1 MHRPTNS
8 RSRRGAVASIGVVV
22 SLALTTWARAQATGP
37 AVVLPEVDIEKGGK
51 GGYDPAVAYASKA
64 RTGAKTAVL
73 GPLGNV
79 AIKDTPHAVTVVP
92 QDVLV
97 NQQIQQVND
106 ALRFLPSV
114 EIRDQQGFDISRP
127 QARGFQGSIVQN
139 TRLDGLNV
147 VGTTAIA
154 AENLQSIQVLNG
166 PSGALFGPETPAGVF
181 DYILKRPTDVPLFRA
196 IEGFDSRGVFT
207 EWIDAGGR
215 LGPDNRIGYR
225 VNLVHGQGEQYVR
238 SSYEN
243 RTLGSLALDYHLD
256 NQTVLETNY
265 SHYAPDSTG
274 LPGAIVYDGNSTN
287 PRVASTQIPNGLNPS
302 TPGLGQPGAGVNLR
316 SDTAVVKL
324 KHDFNADW
332 HLEAGGLFEN
342 AVRNL
347 YGITN
352 TLQNNS
358 GDYVVTKN
366 FNAVSLFTVAS
377 NEAYLRGRIDLFGT
391 RNDVTLGTNGYAL
404 NMYNPSSSIQ
414 QTLGSSNLANPT
426 LFLPLPSVPSYAY
439 KYRSGNLQNQSLIT
453 GDTLHFNDK
462 VAIQGVLSTSF
473 LSSKSFSV
481 AGATTSSDTRDFA
494 LSPTASLILT
504 PTNRITGYFTYASS
518 VEQGDT
524 APTGTVNANQTLS
537 PYHDELYEVGVKYQL
552 TPGLLVTLDG
562 FRMTRPYASTP
573 QDTNVFA
580 VVGSQRN
587 YGIELFGQGALTP
600 DISLLGGVT
609 FIDARL
615 QNSGVA
621 ATNNKLIVGVPKYKV
636 DEFVDYHPYFFRG
649 GALTAAVHYE
659 DARAATN
666 TNLSYAN
673 AFVSVDLGARYSAD
687 LGTHHATVRFQ
698 VLNVNDARYY
708 VSVADGNIV
717 GSPGANTAYLGAPR
731 TYHASLE
738 LDF

>member
-1 MHRPTNS
+1 MQQKAGSIVGLGFAAMSLLPA
-8 RSRRGAVASIGVVV
+8 AVTPVAAQSVAAPSV
-22 SLALTTWARAQATGP
+22 S
-37 AVVLPEVDIEKGGK
+37 LPEVDVEAAGK

-64 RTGAKTAVL
+64 RTGARKADI
-73 GPLGNV
+73 GPLGDV
-79 AIKDTPHAVTVVP
+79 SIKDTPHAVTVVP

-97 NQQIQQVND
+97 NQGVEQVND

-127 QARGFQGSIVQN
+127 QSRGFQGSIVQN
-139 TRLDGLNV
+139 TRMDGLNV

-181 DYILKRPTDVPLFRA
+181 DYVLKRPTDLPLFRY

-207 EWIDAGGR
+207 EWIDACGR
-215 LGPDNRIGYR
+215 TGPDNRIGYR
-225 VNLVHGQGEQYVR
+225 INLVHGQGEEYVK
-238 SSYEN
+238 SSYET
-243 RTLGSLALDYHLD
+243 RTLGSLALDYHFD
-256 NQTVLETNY
+256 YATVLETNY

-274 LPGAIVYDGNSTN
+274 LPGAIVYDGASTAGSKS
-287 PRVASTQIPNGLNPS
+287 RSTQIPNGLNPL

-316 SDTAVVKL
+316 SDTGIVKL

-332 HLEAGGLFEN
+332 HLEIGGLYEG
-342 AVRNL
+342 AERNL
-347 YGITN
+347 YGISN
-352 TLQNNS
+352 TLSDNA
-358 GDYVVTKN
+358 GDYTVTKN

-377 NEAYLRGRIDLFGT
+377 NSAYLNGKVDFLGT
-391 RNDVTLGTNGYAL
+391 RNDVTIGTNGYAL
-404 NMYNPSSSIQ
+404 SMYNPRVNPTL
-414 QTLGSSNLANPT
+414 TLGNSNLADPT
-426 LFLPLPSVPSYAY
+426 VFFPTAGAPNTQGNYY
-439 KYRSGNLQNQSLIT
+439 SGYLRNQSLIT
-453 GDTLHFNDK
+453 GDTIHFNDK
-462 VAIQGVLSTSF
+462 VAVQGVLSTAF
-473 LSSKSFSV
+473 LSSASYALNGSV
-481 AGATTSSDTRDFA
+481 TSADKRDFA
-494 LSPTASLILT
+494 LSPTTSLILT
-504 PTNRITGYFTYASS
+504 PTNRLTGYFTYAGS

-524 APTGTVNANQTLS
+524 APTGSANANVTLA

-562 FRMTRPYASTP
+562 FRMTRPYAT
-573 QDTNVFA
+573 QDATTDIFA
-580 VVGSQRN
+580 VVGTQRN

-600 DISLLGGVT
+600 DLSLLGGIT

-615 QNSGVA
+615 QNSGVV
-621 ATNNKLIVGVPKYKV
+621 ATDNKLIVGVPKYKL
-636 DEFVDYHPYFFRG
+636 DQLFDFHPFYFHG

-666 TNLSYAN
+666 TNMSYADG
-673 AFVSVDLGARYSAD
+673 FVSVDLGARYSTNV
-687 LGTHHATVRFQ
+687 GTHHATFRFQ

-708 VSVADGNIV
+708 ISVADGNIV